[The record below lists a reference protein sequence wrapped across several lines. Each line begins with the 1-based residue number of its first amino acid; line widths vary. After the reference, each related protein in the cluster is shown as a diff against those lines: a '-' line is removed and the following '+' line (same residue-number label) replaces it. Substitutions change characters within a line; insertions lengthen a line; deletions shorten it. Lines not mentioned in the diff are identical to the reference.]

1 MDAKGIS
8 LVSGAALLAL
18 TATALAGPINV
29 ANSYYGHYAYDGA
42 PYGYYGAP
50 YGYYGHRYYGGP
62 RYDWIGGDVI
72 HVGGTSHRG

>member
-1 MDAKGIS
+1 MDAKRIS

-18 TATALAGPINV
+18 TATASAGPINV
-29 ANSYYGHYAYDGA
+29 ANSYYGHYACD
-42 PYGYYGAP
+42 GAP